1 MQKGMTVGTGQ
12 DLERRF
18 LSTISEWLL
27 ALPHDLKVLFEAK
40 DEPNLERE
48 ARELAAGAILYILTP
63 DTSSDEKFVGFA
75 DDTIILRA
83 ALRAVVEKGG
93 EGAPAFRDRFDE
105 YFENLDANLELCR
118 QAMGDTYL
126 WFVGKIDGLHKQ
138 VYKGKKVPQYIDD
151 EESSEMLYEDGLA
164 FTTEYPLDESKLA
177 MRLKRPET
185 LLEPLRRKVAEEKKK
200 IA

>member
-1 MQKGMTVGTGQ
+1 VGTAQ

-27 ALPHDLKVLFEAK
+27 ALPHDVKVLFEAK
-40 DEPNLERE
+40 DDPNLDRG
-48 ARELAAGAILYILTP
+48 ARETAAGAIMSVLTP
-63 DTSSDEKFVGFA
+63 DTSSEEKFVGFA
-75 DDTIILRA
+75 DDAIILRA
-83 ALRAVVEKGG
+83 ALREIVAKGG
-93 EGAPAFRDRFDE
+93 EGAPAFRERFAE
-105 YFENLDANLELCR
+105 YFEHLDDELELCHR
-118 QAMGDTYL
+118 AMGDTYT
-126 WFVGKIDGLHKQ
+126 WFVSKVDTLHKQ

-151 EESSEMLYEDGLA
+151 DESVELLYEDSLA
-164 FTTEYPLDESKLA
+164 FATEYPLDESKLA

>member
-1 MQKGMTVGTGQ
+1 VGIAQ

-40 DEPNLERE
+40 DDPNLDRD
-48 ARELAAGAILYILTP
+48 ARETAAGAILHILTP

-75 DDTIILRA
+75 DDAIILRA
-83 ALRAVVEKGG
+83 ALRAIVAKGG
-93 EGAPAFRDRFDE
+93 EGAPAFRERFEE
-105 YFENLDANLELCR
+105 YYVNLDADLGLCHKV
-118 QAMGDTYL
+118 MGDTYT
-126 WFVGKIDGLHKQ
+126 WFVGKVDTLARH
-138 VYKGKKVPQYIDD
+138 VYKGKKVSQYIDD
-151 EESSEMLYEDGLA
+151 DESVELLYEDSLA
-164 FTTEYPLDESKLA
+164 FQTDYPLDESKLA
-177 MRLKRPET
+177 MRLKKPET

>member
-1 MQKGMTVGTGQ
+1 VGTGQ

-27 ALPHDLKVLFEAK
+27 SLPHDVKVLFEAK
-40 DEPNLERE
+40 DEPNLERA
-48 ARELAAGAILYILTP
+48 AREMAAGAILYILTP

-83 ALRAVVEKGG
+83 ALRAIVDKGG
-93 EGAPAFRDRFDE
+93 EGAPAFRERFAE
-105 YFENLDANLELCR
+105 YFDGLDAKLELC
-118 QAMGDTYL
+118 QKAMGDTYA
-126 WFVGKIDGLHKQ
+126 WFVGKVDTLYRQ

-151 EESSEMLYEDGLA
+151 DESSEMLYEDGLA
-164 FTTEYPLDESKLA
+164 FATEYPLDESKLG

>member
-1 MQKGMTVGTGQ
+1 MGTAQ

-40 DEPNLERE
+40 DDPNLERA
-48 ARELAAGAILYILTP
+48 ARETAAGAILYILTP
-63 DTSSDEKFVGFA
+63 DNSSDEKFVGFA
-75 DDTIILRA
+75 DDAIIFRA
-83 ALRAVVEKGG
+83 ALRSIVAKGG
-93 EGAPAFRDRFDE
+93 EGAPAFEERFAE
-105 YFENLDANLELCR
+105 YFENLDAALELC
-118 QAMGDTYL
+118 QKAMGDTYT
-126 WFVGKIDGLHKQ
+126 WFAGKVDSLHKQ

-151 EESSEMLYEDGLA
+151 DESVELVYEDSLA
-164 FTTEYPLDESKLA
+164 FATEYPLDESKLA

>member
-1 MQKGMTVGTGQ
+1 MTVGTAQ

-40 DEPNLERE
+40 DEPNLERS
-48 ARELAAGAILYILTP
+48 AREMAAGAILYILTP

-75 DDTIILRA
+75 DDAIILRA
-83 ALRAVVEKGG
+83 ALRAIVANGG
-93 EGAPAFRDRFDE
+93 EGAPAFRERFAE
-105 YFENLDANLELCR
+105 YFENMDADLELCH
-118 QAMGDTYL
+118 QAMGETYTWFAGKVDT
-126 WFVGKIDGLHKQ
+126 LHKH

-151 EESSEMLYEDGLA
+151 DESVELLYEDGLA
-164 FTTEYPLDESKLA
+164 FATDFPIDENKLG

-185 LLEPLRRKVAEEKKK
+185 LLEPLRRKAAEEKKK

>member
-1 MQKGMTVGTGQ
+1 LNVATPQ
-12 DLERRF
+12 DQDRRF

-40 DEPNLERE
+40 DDPNLDRA
-48 ARELAAGAILYILTP
+48 ARECAAGAILYILTP

-75 DDTIILRA
+75 DDAIIFRA
-83 ALRAVVEKGG
+83 ALRSLVAKGG
-93 EGAPAFRDRFDE
+93 EGAPAFRERFEE
-105 YFENLDANLELCR
+105 YFTSLDADLELCHR
-118 QAMGDTYL
+118 AMGDTYA
-126 WFVGKIDGLHKQ
+126 WFAGKVDALYKQ

-151 EESSEMLYEDGLA
+151 DESVELLYEDGLA
-164 FTTEYPLDESKLA
+164 FTTEYPLDESKLS
-177 MRLKRPET
+177 MRLKRTET

>member
-1 MQKGMTVGTGQ
+1 MGTGQ
-12 DLERRF
+12 DLGRRF

-40 DEPNLERE
+40 DEPNLDRA

-83 ALRAVVEKGG
+83 ALRAIVEKGG
-93 EGAPAFRDRFDE
+93 EEAPAFRARFEE
-105 YFENLDANLELCR
+105 YFENLDADLELCHE
-118 QAMGDTYL
+118 AMGETYL
-126 WFVGKIDGLHKQ
+126 WFAGKVGTLYRQ

-185 LLEPLRRKVAEEKKK
+185 LLEPLRRKAAEEKKK

>member
-1 MQKGMTVGTGQ
+1 VGTGQ

-18 LSTISEWLL
+18 LATISNWLL

-40 DEPNLERE
+40 DEPNLERP

-83 ALRAVVEKGG
+83 ALRAVVDKGG
-93 EGAPAFRDRFDE
+93 EGAPAFRERFEE
-105 YFENLDANLELCR
+105 YFDGLDDNLDLCHR
-118 QAMGDTYL
+118 AMGDTYT
-126 WFVGKIDGLHKQ
+126 WFAGKVDSLHRQ

-151 EESSEMLYEDGLA
+151 DESSEMLYEEGLA
-164 FTTEYPLDESKLA
+164 FATEYPLDEGKLS